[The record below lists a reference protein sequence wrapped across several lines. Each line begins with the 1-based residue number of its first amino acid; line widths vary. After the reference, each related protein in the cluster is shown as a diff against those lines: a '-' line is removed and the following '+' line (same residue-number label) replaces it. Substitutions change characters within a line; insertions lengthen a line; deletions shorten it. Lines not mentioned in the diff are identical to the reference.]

1 MMQSAMLLLP
11 YFLDFSFKSYNV
23 CAIKP
28 VAMITVQ
35 NGCLT
40 FWGFFP
46 CWTEVKWTS
55 AWWDNFVSE
64 KLLLIQKKNDEKMF
78 AWAEHRFSK

>member
-1 MMQSAMLLLP
+1 MAALHSEA
-11 YFLDFSFKSYNV
+11 
-23 CAIKP
+23 
-28 VAMITVQ
+28 
-35 NGCLT
+35 
-40 FWGFFP
+40 
-46 CWTEVKWTS
+46 EVKWTS

>member
-1 MMQSAMLLLP
+1 MVQSAMLSLP

-64 KLLLIQKKNDEKMF
+64 KLLLKKNAEKYSHELDT
-78 AWAEHRFSK
+78 ALQNN

>member
-1 MMQSAMLLLP
+1 MMQSAMLSLP

-23 CAIKP
+23 YAIKP
-28 VAMITVQ
+28 VAMITEQ

-46 CWTEVKWTS
+46 CRTEVKWTS
-55 AWWDNFVSE
+55 PWRDNFVSE
-64 KLLLIQKKNDEKMF
+64 KLLLKKKYDEKIF
-78 AWAEHRFSK
+78 AWA

>member
-64 KLLLIQKKNDEKMF
+64 KLLLIQKKSDKKMF
-78 AWAEHRFSK
+78 AWAEHRFTK